1 MDEVFTKVGC
11 VLRQKKVSMRNVMSA
26 TLDPALTALK
36 VMTGEGVCKLKD
48 NKV

>member
-1 MDEVFTKVGC
+1 MDEVFTKVSC

-36 VMTGEGVCKLKD
+36 VMTGEGRVYVKRY
-48 NKV
+48 